1 MSEFQAGSRY
11 SELESRVAV
20 WVDRRFSSVRPMK
33 GLFRSYRTKNRTRF
47 SADAQE
53 FFDEVLALNCP
64 LGHLPTEL
72 QEAPYDEG
80 LEMFQRTL
88 WKVVGTLVESDPS
101 LTPQAEAREEVRSRA
116 LPSLQPDGSSYGE
129 PRARE
134 RGSGHRLTFNP
145 SLRRDSSLVL

>member
-1 MSEFQAGSRY
+1 
-11 SELESRVAV
+11 
-20 WVDRRFSSVRPMK
+20 MK

-80 LEMFQRTL
+80 LEMFQRSL

-101 LTPQAEAREEVRSRA
+101 LTPKQKLVKKYGQEPFRRYSQTARPTA
-116 LPSLQPDGSSYGE
+116 
-129 PRARE
+129 
-134 RGSGHRLTFNP
+134 
-145 SLRRDSSLVL
+145 SLVPSSVALVTA